1 VGLARAL
8 AVARRLAPL
17 ALYAALA
24 IVTTW
29 PLGLR
34 LTTAVADLGDPLL
47 NVWII
52 DWDCHA
58 LLHAP
63 WSIYQAPVFYP
74 AKYPLAYSENMIAIA
89 ASVLP
94 FHVAGV
100 PPIGV
105 YNIALLLGLTLSAY
119 AGYVLARMV
128 SGEMASL
135 IAGTLYGFVPHKWGH
150 LQHVQIVWSLWPPLL
165 LAALIAYR
173 RAPSWRRAALIG
185 ACMVLGALTNVYYF
199 LFAALAFGAALLL
212 IAIAERRDAR
222 FWLRLLAAMA
232 VAALL
237 LVPILRPYMVVA
249 KEYDFRR
256 GMGEALG
263 NSATPADWL
272 IAPDRSLLYG
282 PMTDPERRHNEREL
296 FPGLVMIFLAIS
308 AGLLMPRVE
317 AGFSRPA
324 PAKAGAYTRL
334 LDILILLAALATY
347 AGAVMKSERLTT
359 KFPAMLLLAAI
370 IARLAITSALRRALE
385 RSRFPLELW
394 MAALW
399 VAIGFLGSLGLHTF
413 FHSFL
418 LQYVPGFRATRV
430 PARWAMVAY
439 AGLVPWA
446 AWGVAAAASAAGARS
461 GRRYTA
467 FALLIALALID
478 VWPRIRWE
486 MAPVENAP
494 VDRWIAE
501 QKAGP
506 LFFLPI
512 DRLHLLYEYMLRA
525 TLHHQP
531 IMNAISGFEPP
542 LHRALRSQ
550 PLSDLTLDRLEQNGY
565 RFVVVRPD
573 WAGAEVMTIYP
584 WLERHLANGRLA
596 FVRRFD
602 YAINGDWVFAITR
615 VEKRWPAADE
625 AELRRLLRGEQV
637 YSGATFGQLFRP
649 SNLSEIK
656 GPLEISGWALS
667 PHGIREVNALIDAGR
682 RRVPLPLYPRAD
694 VTARFPWYPQTPRPA
709 FATVIPSRPSG
720 VPEATDVQI
729 EIIDGR
735 GEATRLRDT
744 LLIWK

>member
-1 VGLARAL
+1 MARAL
-8 AVARRLAPL
+8 AVARRAAPL

-24 IVTTW
+24 VVTTW

-63 WSIYQAPVFYP
+63 WRIFDAPVFYP
-74 AKYPLAYSENMIAIA
+74 ATYPLAYSENMIAIA
-89 ASVLP
+89 AAVLP
-94 FHVAGV
+94 FHLAGV

-128 SGEMASL
+128 SGELASL
-135 IAGTLYGFVPHKWGH
+135 IAGTLYGFVPHKLAH
-150 LQHVQIVWSLWPPLL
+150 LQHVQIIWSLWPPLL

-173 RAPSWRRAALIG
+173 RVPSWRRAALIG
-185 ACMVLGALTNVYYF
+185 ACLVGGALTNLYYF
-199 LFAALAFGAALLL
+199 IFAALAFGAALLL
-212 IAIAERRDAR
+212 MAIAERRDAR
-222 FWLRLLAAMA
+222 FWLPLLGAMA
-232 VAALL
+232 VTALL

-249 KEYDFRR
+249 KEYNFRR

-296 FPGLVMIFLAIS
+296 FPGLMLL
-308 AGLLMPRVE
+308 GLTAFALLRVSGARGLVVVEPPPPRDRE
-317 AGFSRPA
+317 TARP
-324 PAKAGAYTRL
+324 RNL
-334 LDILILLAALATY
+334 IRILDILIVLAALATY

-370 IARLAITSALRRALE
+370 IARLTITGTLRRALE

-394 MAALW
+394 MGALW

-430 PARWAMVAY
+430 PARWAMIAY

-446 AWGVAAAASAAGARS
+446 AVGGAALMRGRRWVAALLV
-461 GRRYTA
+461 
-467 FALLIALALID
+467 ALVLLDI
-478 VWPRIRWE
+478 WPRIRWE

-501 QKAGP
+501 EKAGP

-573 WAGAEVMTIYP
+573 WAGAEVITIYP
-584 WLERHLANGRLA
+584 WLQRHLASGRLA

-602 YAINGDWVFAITR
+602 YGINGDWVFAITR
-615 VEKRWPAADE
+615 VEKRPAADD
-625 AELRRLLRGEQV
+625 ADLRRLLRGEHV
-637 YSGATFGQLFRP
+637 PSGATFGRLYRP
-649 SNLSEIK
+649 SNMTEIE

-667 PHGIREVNALIDAGR
+667 PHGIREVYALIDAGR
-682 RRVPLPLYPRAD
+682 RRVPLPLFPRAD
-694 VTARFPWYPQTPRPA
+694 VTAGFPGYPQTPRPA
-709 FATVIPSRPSG
+709 FAAVIPARPAG
-720 VPEATDVQI
+720 VPESTDVQI

-735 GEATRLRDT
+735 GEATLLRDT
-744 LLIWK
+744 LITWK